1 MKTIDRIASAL
12 VEHRRLVIPVLL
24 VLLLVVGAGVTQL
37 QQSSGLQ
44 SFEVG
49 TEEEAKLNYVESNFS
64 TGATNGTVAQVVVRD
79 ENVLDRETL
88 VATLEL
94 QQSIRD
100 NDTIAPTLRE
110 DRPTVGIANVVARA
124 VIQQY
129 RPDITD
135 PTLDQQVRAL
145 EAMNSSQVDR
155 AVSRVLADGEG
166 PRSDALAF
174 MSTEYDP
181 GSANA
186 SATMIAVFQESE
198 GVSVSTSAPDPIV
211 DSQVAI
217 QDRAADSEAVDET
230 VTVGNGLITA
240 EQRQSRQD
248 TMSLLGP
255 LALLFVLVTLAVVYR
270 DLVDVLLSLVGI
282 VLVQVWTFGT
292 LGWVGIEFNPILIAI
307 PVLLVGLSIDYG
319 IHVFMRYRERRARDE
334 DAATAM
340 ATALAG
346 VGVALLWVT
355 VTTVAGF
362 LSNLA
367 SPVAPIRD
375 IGLISAIGIVGA
387 LYVFGLLLPPV
398 KASVDGLL
406 ERVGVDRAQRPV
418 GTGGGRTARLLSV
431 GSTAAKNAP
440 VVVLVLVLVLTAL
453 TTAGATQ
460 VSTSFDPEDNIVEDA
475 PAWSDHLPEAV
486 QPAEYTIRENLRYVN
501 EHFARQNSQVE
512 ILIEGDVT
520 DPDTLDDLHRAENAA
535 RNGSAT
541 VTLANGEARTTSP
554 LTVMGR
560 VAAQNETFERAFTA
574 ADTDSDGVPDE
585 NVTALYD
592 RLYETAPEQANS
604 VLHREDGA
612 YFAARMAV
620 SVNAEATGET
630 TLREMRNVASV
641 LDSENREATAT
652 GRPVVN
658 ELIQDHLL
666 GTLLMS
672 LLITLVVVLALLSVV
687 YRVVHDSATLGVV
700 TLAPVLLVV
709 SWVIGTM
716 YVLGYPLSVLTT
728 VVASITIGIGI
739 DYSIH
744 LSERF
749 RAELDRQGTV
759 EEAITTATRGT
770 GSALLGS
777 AVTTA
782 IGFGILG
789 FAFFPVLQR
798 FGIITAIMI
807 GYAFLASVLV
817 LPSLLVLWARYVGAG
832 EWPAG
837 DGVTPSTATEAADD

>member
-1 MKTIDRIASAL
+1 MKAIDRIATGL
-12 VEHRRLVIPVLL
+12 VEHRRIAIPVLL
-24 VLLLVVGAGVTQL
+24 ILLLGVGAGVTQL

-49 TEEEAKLNYVESNFS
+49 TEEEAKLEYVESNFS
-64 TGATNGTVAQVVVRD
+64 TGAENGTVAQVVVRD
-79 ENVLDRETL
+79 DNVLDRETL

-100 NDTIAPTLRE
+100 NETIAHTLRE

-124 VIQQY
+124 VIQQH
-129 RPDITD
+129 RPSITD
-135 PTLDQQVRAL
+135 PTLHQQIRAL
-145 EAMNSSQVDR
+145 EAMNDSQLDR
-155 AVSRVLADGEG
+155 AVSRILADGEG

-181 GSANA
+181 GTANA
-186 SATMIAVFQESE
+186 SATMIAVFQTSE
-198 GVSVSTSAPDPIV
+198 GVSVSTNAPDAIV

-217 QDRAADSEAVDET
+217 QDLATDSDAGDET
-230 VTVGNGLITA
+230 LTVGNGLITA

-319 IHVFMRYRERRARDE
+319 IHVFMRYRERRARGE
-334 DAATAM
+334 DGATAM

-355 VTTVAGF
+355 VTTVVGF

-375 IGLISAIGIVGA
+375 LGLISAIGIVGA

-398 KASVDGLL
+398 KAGVDGLL
-406 ERVGVDRAQRPV
+406 ERVGIDRTQMPV

-431 GSTAAKNAP
+431 GSTAAKKAP
-440 VVVLVLVLVLTAL
+440 VIVLVLALVVTAL

-475 PAWSDHLPEAV
+475 PAWSDHLPKAV
-486 QPAEYTIRENLRYVN
+486 QPAEYTVRENLRYVN
-501 EHFARQNSQVE
+501 EHFVRQNSQVE
-512 ILIEGDVT
+512 ILIAGNVT
-520 DPDTLDDLHRAENAA
+520 DPGALDDLQRAETVAA
-535 RNGSAT
+535 NESST
-541 VTLANGEARTTSP
+541 VTLANGEARTASP
-554 LTVMGR
+554 LTVMER
-560 VAAQNETFERAFTA
+560 VAAENEAFGESFTA
-574 ADTDSDGVPDE
+574 ADTDGDGVPDG

-592 RLYETAPEQANS
+592 QLYETAPEQANS
-604 VLHREDGA
+604 VLHREDGE
-612 YFAARMAV
+612 YRAARLAV

-630 TLREMRNVASV
+630 TLSEMRNVAGV
-641 LDSENREATAT
+641 LDTENREATAT

-687 YRVVHDSATLGVV
+687 YRVVHDSATLGAV

-749 RAELDRQGTV
+749 RAELDRQGTIEGAV
-759 EEAITTATRGT
+759 TTATRGT

-789 FAFFPVLQR
+789 FAFFPVLQQ
-798 FGIITAIMI
+798 FGVITAIMI

-832 EWPAG
+832 EWVAG
-837 DGVTPSTATEAADD
+837 DHAAPSTATEAVDD

>member
-1 MKTIDRIASAL
+1 MKTVDRIASAL
-12 VEHRRLVIPVLL
+12 IEHRRVVIPVLL
-24 VLLLVVGAGVTQL
+24 VLLLAVGAGVTQL

-49 TEEEAKLNYVESNFS
+49 TEEEAKLEYIESNFS
-64 TGATNGTVAQVVVRD
+64 TGSENGTVAQVVVRD

-88 VATLEL
+88 VATLEF

-100 NDTIAPTLRE
+100 NETIAPTLRE
-110 DRPTVGIANVVARA
+110 DRPTVGIANVIARA

-129 RPDITD
+129 RPGVTD
-135 PTLDQQVRAL
+135 PTLDQQIRAL
-145 EAMNSSQVDR
+145 EAMNRSQIDR
-155 AVSRVLADGEG
+155 AAARILADGEG

-174 MSTEYDP
+174 MSTEYEP
-181 GSANA
+181 ASANA
-186 SATMIAVFQESE
+186 SATMIAVFQTSD
-198 GVSVSTSAPDPIV
+198 GVSVSTNAPDAIV

-217 QDRAADSEAVDET
+217 QDQAADSDAGDET
-230 VTVGNGLITA
+230 LTVGNGLITA

-255 LALLFVLVTLAVVYR
+255 LALLFVLVTLAIVYR
-270 DLVDVLLSLVGI
+270 DLVDVLLSLIGI
-282 VLVQVWTFGT
+282 VLVQIWTFGT
-292 LGWVGIEFNPILIAI
+292 LGWVGIAFNPILIAI

-319 IHVFMRYRERRARDE
+319 IHVFMRYRERRALDE

-355 VTTVAGF
+355 VTTVVGF

-367 SPVAPIRD
+367 SPVAPIRNL
-375 IGLISAIGIVGA
+375 GLISAIGIVGA
-387 LYVFGLLLPPV
+387 LYVFGLFLPPV

-406 ERVGVDRAQRPV
+406 ERVGVDRTQEPV

-440 VVVLVLVLVLTAL
+440 VVVLVLAVVLTAL
-453 TTAGATQ
+453 STAGASQ
-460 VSTSFDPEDNIVEDA
+460 VSTSFDPEDNIVEEA
-475 PAWSDHLPEAV
+475 PAWSDHLPEQV
-486 QPAEYTIRENLRYVN
+486 QPAEYTIRENFRYVN
-501 EHFARQNSQVE
+501 EHFVRQNSQVE
-512 ILIEGDVT
+512 ILVEGNVT
-520 DPDTLDDLHRAENAA
+520 DPETLDDLQRAESVASNK
-535 RNGSAT
+535 SST

-554 LTVMGR
+554 LTVIER
-560 VAAQNETFERAFTA
+560 VAAQNETVERLVTA
-574 ADTDSDGVPDE
+574 ADTDGDGVPDE

-592 RLYETAPEQANS
+592 QLYKTAPEQATS
-604 VLHREDGA
+604 VLHRQDGE
-612 YFAARMAV
+612 YVAARMAV
-620 SVNAEATGET
+620 SVNAETTGET
-630 TLREMRNVASV
+630 TVSEMRTVASV

-652 GRPVVN
+652 GQPVVN

-687 YRVVHDSATLGVV
+687 YRVVHDSATLGAV
-700 TLAPVLLVV
+700 TLVPVLLVV

-716 YVLGYPLSVLTT
+716 YVLGYTLSVLTT

-749 RAELDRQGTV
+749 RAELDRQGSA
-759 EEAITTATRGT
+759 EAAITTATRGT

-777 AVTTA
+777 AMTTA

-789 FAFFPVLQR
+789 FAFFPVLQQ
-798 FGIITAIMI
+798 FGVITAIMI

-817 LPSLLVLWARYVGAG
+817 LPSLLVVWARYVGTK
-832 EWPAG
+832 EWVAG
-837 DGVTPSTATEAADD
+837 DHATRSTATDTVDD

>member
-1 MKTIDRIASAL
+1 MKTVDRIASGL
-12 VEHRRLVIPVLL
+12 VEHRRITIPVLL
-24 VLLLVVGAGVTQL
+24 VMLVALGAGVTQL

-49 TEEEAKLNYVESNFS
+49 TEEEAKLEYVESNFS
-64 TGATNGTVAQVVVRD
+64 TGPENGTVAQVVVRD
-79 ENVLDRETL
+79 DDVLDRETL

-94 QQSIRD
+94 QQSIR
-100 NDTIAPTLRE
+100 NNKTIAPTLRE
-110 DRPTVGIANVVARA
+110 DRLTVGIANVIARA
-124 VIQQY
+124 VIQQV
-129 RPDITD
+129 RPGVTD
-135 PTLDQQVRAL
+135 PTLEQQVLAL
-145 EAMNSSQVDR
+145 EAMNDSQIDR
-155 AVSRVLADGEG
+155 AAARILADGDG

-174 MSTEYDP
+174 MSTDYES
-181 GSANA
+181 GSTNA
-186 SATMIAVFQESE
+186 SATMIAVFQQSE
-198 GVSVSTSAPDPIV
+198 GVSVSTNAPDAIV

-217 QDRAADSEAVDET
+217 EDQAAASDAGDET

-255 LALLFVLVTLAVVYR
+255 LALLFVLVTLAVFYR
-270 DLVDVLLSLVGI
+270 DLVDVFLSLVGI

-292 LGWVGIEFNPILIAI
+292 LGWVGIAFNPILIAI

-319 IHVFMRYRERRARDE
+319 IHVFMRYRERRTRDE
-334 DAATAM
+334 DTATAM

-355 VTTVAGF
+355 VTTVVGF

-375 IGLISAIGIVGA
+375 LGLISAIGIVGA
-387 LYVFGLLLPPV
+387 LYVFGLFLPPV
-398 KASVDGLL
+398 KTGIDGLL
-406 ERVGVDRAQRPV
+406 ERIGVDRTQEPV
-418 GTGGGRTARLLSV
+418 GTGGGLTAGLLSV

-440 VVVLVLVLVLTAL
+440 VVVLVLALVLTAL
-453 TTAGATQ
+453 TTAGAAQ

-475 PAWSDHLPEAV
+475 PAWSDHLPEEV

-501 EHFARQNSQVE
+501 EHFVRQNSQVE
-512 ILIEGDVT
+512 ILVEGNVT
-520 DPDTLDDLHRAENAA
+520 DPETLDDLQRAENAA
-535 RNGSAT
+535 SNKSSTLR
-541 VTLANGEARTTSP
+541 LANGEARTTSP
-554 LTVMGR
+554 LTVMER
-560 VAAQNETFERAFTA
+560 VAAQNETFERLFTA
-574 ADTDSDGVPDE
+574 ADTDGDGIPDE

-592 RLYETAPEQANS
+592 QLYQTAPEQASS
-604 VLHREDGA
+604 VLHHEDGE
-612 YFAARMAV
+612 YVAARMPV

-630 TLREMRNVASV
+630 TLTEMRDLANV
-641 LDSENREATAT
+641 LDDENREATAT

-687 YRVVHDSATLGVV
+687 YRIVHDSATLGAV
-700 TLAPVLLVV
+700 TLVPVLLVV
-709 SWVIGTM
+709 SWIIGTM
-716 YVLGYPLSVLTT
+716 HVLGYPLSVLTT

-749 RAELDRQGTV
+749 RAELDRQGSV
-759 EEAITTATRGT
+759 EAAITTATRGT

-777 AVTTA
+777 AMTTA
-782 IGFGILG
+782 IGFGTLG
-789 FAFFPVLQR
+789 FAFFPVLQQ
-798 FGIITAIMI
+798 FGVITAIMI

-817 LPSLLVLWARYVGAG
+817 LPSLLVLWGRYVGME
-832 EWPAG
+832 EWTVSDHA
-837 DGVTPSTATEAADD
+837 TRSTATETVDD